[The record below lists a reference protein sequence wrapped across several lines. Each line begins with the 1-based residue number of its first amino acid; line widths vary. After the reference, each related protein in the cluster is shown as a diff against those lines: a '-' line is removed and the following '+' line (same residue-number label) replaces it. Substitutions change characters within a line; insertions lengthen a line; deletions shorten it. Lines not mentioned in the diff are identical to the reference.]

1 MSFIN
6 EISENKQAI
15 TLYKYNGND
24 LKVDGNKSV
33 DKIDKNSNLIRIC
46 FIDLETTG
54 THKDNDFIIEI
65 AMKVIECNK
74 HSGENI
80 KAIDEYESFH
90 DPGIPIPEQASL
102 VNGITDDM
110 VKDHEIDWSRVNEIL
125 SLSQLCVAHNASFDR
140 AFLDRYSD
148 RSASKIWACSIN
160 DIDWIPRGFTNFK
173 LELLSHWHGFYYDSH
188 RAMND
193 VNAMIHLVLHPHY
206 KENKPITELITNAR
220 KFQSRIIVKFNYS
233 PELVEL
239 IKSKR
244 YSFNGNTK
252 EWSKLILEDEL
263 NEEKEWLEKN
273 IYNGVFSGLVEK
285 INLIDKYK
293 NR

>member
-1 MSFIN
+1 MSFLN
-6 EISENKQAI
+6 ELSENKQAI

-24 LKVDGNKSV
+24 IKVLD
-33 DKIDKNSNLIRIC
+33 DTTIEAIDKKSNYINIC

-54 THKDNDFIIEI
+54 THKKNDHIIEI
-65 AMKVIECNK
+65 ALKLIQLNK
-74 HSGENI
+74 KTGKEL
-80 KAIDEYESFH
+80 KAIDAYESFQ
-90 DPGIPIPEQASL
+90 DPGCPIPEEASL
-102 VNGITDDM
+102 VNGITDEM
-110 VKDHEIDWSRVNEIL
+110 VKDHEINWDKVGKIL
-125 SLSQLCVAHNASFDR
+125 SNSQLCVAHNASFDR

-148 RSASKIWACSIN
+148 ESASKIWACSIN

-244 YSFNGNTK
+244 YSFDGKTK
-252 EWSKLILEDEL
+252 EWSRLISQDKLD
-263 NEEKEWLEKN
+263 EEKDWLEKN